1 MVIRKLG
8 MGSAWLYGLG
18 KGCENVTKRQGR
30 HSLGRNIQWTR
41 QNGGQGERSM
51 SMLSKYVGKYIAK
64 KVAKLGMKGAIIWF
78 IKKLVK
84 LTPSKKDDEM
94 LAKIKSVMDD
104 FEGK

>member
-1 MVIRKLG
+1 
-8 MGSAWLYGLG
+8 
-18 KGCENVTKRQGR
+18 
-30 HSLGRNIQWTR
+30 
-41 QNGGQGERSM
+41 
-51 SMLSKYVGKYIAK
+51 MLSKYVGEYIAK

-78 IKKLVK
+78 IRKLVK

>member
-8 MGSAWLYGLG
+8 MGSAWIYGLG

-41 QNGGQGERSM
+41 QDGGQGERSM
-51 SMLSKYVGKYIAK
+51 SLFSKYIQKQISKRGLKAFILRVVEIA
-64 KVAKLGMKGAIIWF
+64 
-78 IKKLVK
+78 VK
-84 LTPSKKDDEM
+84 LTPSKKDDKM